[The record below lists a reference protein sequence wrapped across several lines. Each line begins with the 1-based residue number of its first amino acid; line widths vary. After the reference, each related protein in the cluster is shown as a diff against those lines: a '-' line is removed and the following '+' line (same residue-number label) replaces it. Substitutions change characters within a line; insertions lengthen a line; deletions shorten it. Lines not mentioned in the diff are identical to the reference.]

1 MNDERVRVDL
11 RIEES
16 QFIPTAD
23 KNTTAETAKNEVSSS
38 MQVPTGQTI
47 IIGGLALDRQ
57 THSTAGV
64 PLLSRIPFF
73 SMFFAKSTDSR
84 SNSEVVIFLTP
95 RIWTPDVDLPF
106 VRPDLFQI
114 DTTPVTSTPR
124 KP

>member
-1 MNDERVRVDL
+1 M
-11 RIEES
+11 
-16 QFIPTAD
+16 
-23 KNTTAETAKNEVSSS
+23 SS

-57 THSTAGV
+57 TRSSASIPLLGRL
-64 PLLSRIPFF
+64 PLLSLI
-73 SMFFAKSTDSR
+73 FAKSNVSR
-84 SNSEVVIFLTP
+84 SNEEVVIFLTP

-114 DTTPVTSTPR
+114 DTSLTASRR